1 MADGN
6 PSEPV
11 KSWWTTLPGVLTAIA
26 GILTA
31 VTGLVAVLAQQGV
44 IGGAKDKPFESTKVA
59 TASAEPR
66 LSIDAPAKEPAPPAT
81 KTTSTAAPSTAK
93 AAGADKAGV
102 DLAALRADGFKGV
115 VITLT
120 DGSQV
125 RINPGM
131 REWIHGERL
140 KLDSGQFVDFAR
152 LQAFE
157 VLRFSTIESRGEVL
171 MTLLDGKTLQAKT
184 VDGYEL
190 RGRNDLGDVNAPLG
204 TVKRVDFVR

>member
-1 MADGN
+1 MADSS

-11 KSWWTTLPGVLTAIA
+11 KSWWTTLPGLLTATA
-26 GILTA
+26 GVLTA

-44 IGGAKDKPFESTKVA
+44 IGGAKDQRVE
-59 TASAEPR
+59 TAKGAAPGSEPEP
-66 LSIDAPAKEPAPPAT
+66 SSDAPAKTQPPAA
-81 KTTSTAAPSTAK
+81 TTASTLAAAQPGK
-93 AAGADKAGV
+93 AAAAGKAGV
-102 DLAALRADGFKGV
+102 DLAALRAEGFKGV
-115 VITLT
+115 VITLA

-157 VLRFSTIESRGEVL
+157 VLRFSAIDSRGEVL

-190 RGRNDLGDVNAPLG
+190 RGHNDLGDVNAPLS
-204 TVKRVDFVR
+204 TVKRVDFLR

>member
-1 MADGN
+1 MADSN
-6 PSEPV
+6 PSEHA

-26 GILTA
+26 GVLTA
-31 VTGLVAVLAQQGV
+31 VTGLLAVLAQQGV
-44 IGGAKDKPFESTKVA
+44 IGGAKDKPVESARAA
-59 TASAEPR
+59 TPIAEPKP
-66 LSIDAPAKEPAPPAT
+66 SGDTAAKAPAAATPAAT
-81 KTTSTAAPSTAK
+81 TTSK

-102 DLAALRADGFKGV
+102 DLAALRAEGFKGA

-120 DGSQV
+120 DGSHV
-125 RINPGM
+125 RISSGM
-131 REWIHGERL
+131 REYIHGDRL

-157 VLRFSTIESRGEVL
+157 VLRYSASDSRGEVL
-171 MTLLDGKTLQAKT
+171 MTLLDGKTLQGKT